1 MRKRSKSEIYKSSAK
16 IRGEKAVT
24 DQGTGGPIFQ
34 TVSATSSIHEFC
46 LLF

>member
-1 MRKRSKSEIYKSSAK
+1 MRKRSKSEIYGSAK
-16 IRGEKAVT
+16 TRGDKAVT